1 MWERTAVSRNAST
14 STLREKN
21 STNYTNVVQRFF
33 SFKWQKLLLDS
44 NKFYQDIKIHNK
56 DDIFY
61 S

>member
-21 STNYTNVVQRFF
+21 STNYSYVVQRFF
-33 SFKWQKLLLDS
+33 SFKWQKLLLHS
-44 NKFYQDIKIHNK
+44 NKLYQDIKIHNK
-56 DDIFY
+56 DDVFY